1 MRELDQIK
9 KLLAQIVAKWESAPK
24 IAPETLREHERFVAF
39 LKAHDPSE
47 ELLERLGIE

>member
-1 MRELDQIK
+1 M
-9 KLLAQIVAKWESAPK
+9 WESALK
-24 IAPETLREHERFVAF
+24 IVPETFCEHERFVAF